1 MAAESVGGELA
12 RPLLQ
17 HNGKSPMTAE
27 AMDRHEDQTPIHVP
41 SSWRKQI
48 GAILDD
54 STVKELPDR
63 VCRDLLHALPETV
76 CVLNAPLHPSKVGS
90 AAVALPE
97 QGAAAALQAK
107 LLGIAADATGSL
119 LVPHCHPAVTLVQF
133 AVACGQV
140 LVQLAFQIKSLNG
153 PGAPPL
159 PWLYEAPRLR
169 RQAAVLTL
177 LNKAMVQAG
186 TRLSDECPDAA
197 WTDLSLEENHAEV
210 ILRWVTGLNII
221 RDEPLRQPVWRRGAL
236 ECIADDVVQRS
247 EESDMSCF
255 DILMNVAGGKLKP
268 AHLREVLALRF
279 FAGVPC
285 LPLNWVL
292 HHPSEYELRPSR
304 VLLHVLWEDIESDRV
319 VRASRVVRMLT
330 ILPRGAAS
338 DPGSMLRHA
347 LSRPGVNDWLEWTP
361 FRLRDAKL
369 GTALLYLDPPV
380 EDVEAGLDKAAV
392 EGEDKELASGA
403 SCVQEEHA
411 RLMVISSDCA
421 LLMVDV
427 NWEAV
432 RKRETQPSY
441 WTRPWGDGRGQRGRG
456 CEIQ

>member
-54 STVKELPDR
+54 STVKELPDL
-63 VCRDLLHALPETV
+63 VLHDLLCALPETV
-76 CVLNAPLHPSKVGS
+76 CVLNAPLHPSMVGS

-140 LVQLAFQIKSLNG
+140 LVQLAYEIKIVTNPNRCG
-153 PGAPPL
+153 P
-159 PWLYEAPRLR
+159 PWLRAPLMR
-169 RQAAVLTL
+169 RQAAVLDL

-186 TRLSDECPDAA
+186 TRLYDECPDAA

-236 ECIADDVVQRS
+236 ECIADDVVQHS
-247 EESDMSCF
+247 EKCGVSCLRYLV
-255 DILMNVAGGKLKP
+255 DAACEKLKP

-279 FAGVPC
+279 AVQFPHV
-285 LPLNWVL
+285 PLNWVL

-403 SCVQEEHA
+403 SGDQGQRA
-411 RLMVISSDCA
+411 RTAVISSNCA
-421 LLMVDV
+421 LLMLDV
-427 NWEAV
+427 HWEAV
-432 RKRETQPSY
+432 RKRETQHSF
-441 WTRPWGDGRGQRGRG
+441 WTGPWGDGKGQRGRG